1 MTPKPIFSILLLIG
15 LGFFIYSLTLPY
27 YTDLTAKEK
36 LDSEMSEKLDGEHFN
51 NAKENYY
58 NEVAKLK
65 TGKTTY
71 IDLGAGL
78 VIASLTI
85 LIFLFLKKIERFA
98 DLKRITSTNKIQ
110 LVVLANLVW
119 LLQFPGTHLYYWFRA
134 IRGDY
139 PWFADSFGIPIMIQ
153 TPIFLWGLIP
163 LNIFLLLSYFQSNH
177 PTSLFIRPSH
187 YSTKEIFKEIFWGF
201 LFLLNLFLLAIFVI
215 DGDHISILV
224 DLFFTFVVL
233 NLRAGQINRQEQ
245 TEHQTTKETIA

>member
-27 YTDLTAKEK
+27 YTDQTAKEK
-36 LDSEMSEKLDGEHFN
+36 LDSEMSEKLDGEQFN

-65 TGKTTY
+65 TGKTTFM
-71 IDLGAGL
+71 DFGAGL

-119 LLQFPGTHLYYWFRA
+119 LLQIPGTHLYYWFRA

-163 LNIFLLLSYFQSNH
+163 LNIFVLLSYLQSNH
-177 PTSLFIRPSH
+177 PTSLFIRPAH
-187 YSTKEIFKEIFWGF
+187 YSTKEVFKEIFWS
-201 LFLLNLFLLAIFVI
+201 LCFLLNLFFLTMFII
-215 DGDHISILV
+215 DGDHISIV
-224 DLFFTFVVL
+224 VNLFFTFVIL
-233 NLRAGQINRQEQ
+233 NLRAGQVNRRVPIELK
-245 TEHQTTKETIA
+245 TTTETIA